1 MKNWKR
7 RWALFLAAALLALS
21 LTGCGGSGE
30 GPALSVCVG
39 GAPEELDPIYAT
51 ETADQTLL
59 VHLYEN
65 LMRKTGDGSGGT
77 TVTNGAAKSVST
89 EENADGTVTWTFK
102 LRKAEWS
109 DGRAVRAGD
118 FVFAWQRLA
127 DPANDSPSASLL
139 SVVAGYDAVRET
151 GDVSLLQVTAEDD
164 STLVVVLNGKFD
176 WFLTEVC
183 TAPATMPLRQ
193 DLLQEETAAADGETA
208 EAAAEPAEAA
218 EAAPWWNDLTG
229 LVTNG
234 PYQVSGYE
242 AGEALTLEASETYRN
257 SFSGPQTLTFR
268 FAETAEAG
276 QNLYDAG
283 EVDFLGILPAEQLTA
298 LIEAESR
305 TLARELSV
313 QAVVFN
319 CAQDTLMDARVRRAL
334 TLTADRSAAAEAAG
348 ATAYAAEGLIPPGVP
363 GSGEQDFRTD
373 GGVLLDNDPA
383 HRDELAEEARGLLAV
398 CERHGALAYTACEAA
413 PRKTDG
419 VRVKEFSL
427 LRPVLEADFIIDLPK
442 VKTHVM
448 TGMSCAVK
456 NLFGTVP
463 GLQKAEFHMR
473 FPEKEPF
480 GEMLVDLCETVRPQL
495 IIADGVLAMEGDGPA
510 GGTPRAL
517 GLVLGG
523 EDAYAVDL
531 AVCRL
536 MGMPAMRVPYLAAAH
551 ARGLC
556 EAALEEALLRG
567 DTQAAAPVADYKL
580 PAGFA
585 DLSFA
590 DKAPRALRWAVPGVE
605 KWLAPRP
612 KIHRSKCIGCG
623 KCAEICPGHTITV
636 ENGKA
641 HIVPRAC
648 IRCFCCHEMCPAKAI
663 DVKRAGI
670 FNL

>member
-51 ETADQTLL
+51 ETADQTVL

-218 EAAPWWNDLTG
+218 PWWNDLTG

-276 QNLYDAG
+276 QDLYDAG

-363 GSGEQDFRTD
+363 GRA
-373 GGVLLDNDPA
+373 GGVGPRPA
-383 HRDELAEEARGLLAV
+383 GGGRIRRRPGPGGAGISLRGRGERRRRGPGAGRRLAE
-398 CERHGALAYTACEAA
+398 
-413 PRKTDG
+413 
-419 VRVKEFSL
+419 
-427 LRPVLEADFIIDLPK
+427 RPGP
-442 VKTHVM
+442 
-448 TGMSCAVK
+448 
-456 NLFGTVP
+456 P
-463 GLQKAEFHMR
+463 
-473 FPEKEPF
+473 
-480 GEMLVDLCETVRPQL
+480 
-495 IIADGVLAMEGDGPA
+495 GDGPRRQPGRAGHRPA
-510 GGTPRAL
+510 GGDLHPGRNGDPGFGQRCGVLFDAV
-517 GLVLGG
+517 GL
-523 EDAYAVDL
+523 
-531 AVCRL
+531 R
-536 MGMPAMRVPYLAAAH
+536 
-551 ARGLC
+551 
-556 EAALEEALLRG
+556 
-567 DTQAAAPVADYKL
+567 
-580 PAGFA
+580 
-585 DLSFA
+585 
-590 DKAPRALRWAVPGVE
+590 
-605 KWLAPRP
+605 
-612 KIHRSKCIGCG
+612 
-623 KCAEICPGHTITV
+623 
-636 ENGKA
+636 
-641 HIVPRAC
+641 
-648 IRCFCCHEMCPAKAI
+648 
-663 DVKRAGI
+663 
-670 FNL
+670 

>member
-1 MKNWKR
+1 MGKEVHCYSVPDY
-7 RWALFLAAALLALS
+7 ASAALAAAV
-21 LTGCGGSGE
+21 E
-30 GPALSVCVG
+30 
-39 GAPEELDPIYAT
+39 DI
-51 ETADQTLL
+51 
-59 VHLYEN
+59 
-65 LMRKTGDGSGGT
+65 
-77 TVTNGAAKSVST
+77 
-89 EENADGTVTWTFK
+89 
-102 LRKAEWS
+102 
-109 DGRAVRAGD
+109 
-118 FVFAWQRLA
+118 FAQ
-127 DPANDSPSASLL
+127 
-139 SVVAGYDAVRET
+139 
-151 GDVSLLQVTAEDD
+151 
-164 STLVVVLNGKFD
+164 
-176 WFLTEVC
+176 
-183 TAPATMPLRQ
+183 
-193 DLLQEETAAADGETA
+193 
-208 EAAAEPAEAA
+208 
-218 EAAPWWNDLTG
+218 
-229 LVTNG
+229 
-234 PYQVSGYE
+234 
-242 AGEALTLEASETYRN
+242 
-257 SFSGPQTLTFR
+257 
-268 FAETAEAG
+268 
-276 QNLYDAG
+276 
-283 EVDFLGILPAEQLTA
+283 
-298 LIEAESR
+298 
-305 TLARELSV
+305 
-313 QAVVFN
+313 
-319 CAQDTLMDARVRRAL
+319 
-334 TLTADRSAAAEAAG
+334 SAAARALGPRSRVLVKPNLVAKHAPEKAV
-348 ATAYAAEGLIPPGVP
+348 TTTLPCWTPCV
-363 GSGEQDFRTD
+363 RRC
-373 GGVLLDNDPA
+373 GGVALKVSPWRIPRRAVQPA
-383 HRDELAEEARGLLAV
+383 VMKSIYKASGLLAV
-398 CERHGALAYTACEAA
+398 CERHGALATRRARQRRE
-413 PRKTDG
+413 TDG

-427 LRPVLEADFIIDLPK
+427 LRPVLEADIIDLPK

-463 GLQKAEFHMR
+463 GLQAEFHMR

-585 DLSFA
+585 DISFA